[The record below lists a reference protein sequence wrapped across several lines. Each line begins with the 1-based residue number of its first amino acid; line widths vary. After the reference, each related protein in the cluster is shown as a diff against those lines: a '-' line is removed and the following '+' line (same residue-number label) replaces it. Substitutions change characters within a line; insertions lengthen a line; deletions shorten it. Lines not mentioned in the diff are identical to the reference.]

1 MKKHLL
7 SCIALALSLVFLFSG
22 CSLRFTAL
30 PNLLRPPKLAGDYEG
45 LQEAFEDS
53 VGKNFSLKTPISG
66 DYRSAFVMYDVDN
79 DGEEEAFVF
88 YTQNKDQSTVRLHF
102 MDSENGRWTFHYDF
116 PGAGSDVYSVFFADM
131 NDDGFSELIVE
142 WNLFDSKESKVLTVY
157 HYDHTENTPSIS
169 TLAREACTAMLP
181 IDMDNDGCKEIFLIA
196 PEATGTVRRTV
207 GKLLKMTNE
216 SISVVSK
223 VTLDPKAIN
232 YVSLK
237 SENLGIQYPV
247 KIYIDANVSATS
259 MITEI
264 VYWDNSAKKLI
275 APLFDEKKGVNLVTR
290 RNEPIASRDIN
301 NDAIIEIPIQTVLP
315 DSGYAS
321 TDIPPQDSDG
331 AGQADVNAA
340 QKLYLTKWVQFQG
353 NGSQKMK
360 VVSYSSINYSD
371 GYMFLYPDDWIVDE
385 ENPKVT
391 IISNQKERR
400 WTFFAREN
408 GKTGEA
414 LFNILTIPTDQW
426 AKNPNADYTL
436 LKENG
441 SVVYVGRLSS
451 AASQYGIDFD
461 QLKSSISVIE

>member
-1 MKKHLL
+1 M
-7 SCIALALSLVFLFSG
+7 
-22 CSLRFTAL
+22 
-30 PNLLRPPKLAGDYEG
+30 
-45 LQEAFEDS
+45 
-53 VGKNFSLKTPISG
+53 
-66 DYRSAFVMYDVDN
+66 
-79 DGEEEAFVF
+79 
-88 YTQNKDQSTVRLHF
+88 
-102 MDSENGRWTFHYDF
+102 
-116 PGAGSDVYSVFFADM
+116 
-131 NDDGFSELIVE
+131 
-142 WNLFDSKESKVLTVY
+142 
-157 HYDHTENTPSIS
+157 
-169 TLAREACTAMLP
+169 
-181 IDMDNDGCKEIFLIA
+181 
-196 PEATGTVRRTV
+196 
-207 GKLLKMTNE
+207 
-216 SISVVSK
+216 
-223 VTLDPKAIN
+223 
-232 YVSLK
+232 
-237 SENLGIQYPV
+237 
-247 KIYIDANVSATS
+247 
-259 MITEI
+259 
-264 VYWDNSAKKLI
+264 I

-353 NGSQKMK
+353 NGSQEMK